1 MNTTLKCTFA
11 KIIRILNLQNFMIT
25 NIYHH
30 EPYRR
35 KYINHPDA
43 TSRTSNQKSFK
54 STSPGKTNIIGI
66 SKDKNKIRI
75 GGYHHTRRQQDHQK
89 DILENVR
96 SDSQITENVSSKEN
110 EISRLRTEVKQ
121 KESRYSQLQGIID
134 QVAFNAG
141 FKSGGELIRTFT
153 GPEKNSRDFS
163 YRLNS
168 SKSNVKSLLNV

>member
-1 MNTTLKCTFA
+1 MMNTTLKCTFA
-11 KIIRILNLQNFMIT
+11 KIMNFIDV
-25 NIYHH
+25 N
-30 EPYRR
+30 
-35 KYINHPDA
+35 INHPDV

-75 GGYHHTRRQQDHQK
+75 GGYHHTRRQQDHQR

-110 EISRLRTEVKQ
+110 EISRLKTEVKQ

-153 GPEKNSRDFS
+153 GPEKNSRDFPF
-163 YRLNS
+163 RLNS
-168 SKSNVKSLLNV
+168 STSNVKSLLNV